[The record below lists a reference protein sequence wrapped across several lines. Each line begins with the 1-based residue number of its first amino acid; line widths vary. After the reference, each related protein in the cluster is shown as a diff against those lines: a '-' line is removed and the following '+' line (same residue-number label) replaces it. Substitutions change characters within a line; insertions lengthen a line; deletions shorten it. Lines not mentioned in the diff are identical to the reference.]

1 MTGPREPG
9 GDLGPFLQEQASRTL
24 DDMLQTDSG
33 ARELSREECLS
44 LLPTVPVG
52 RLVFTDRAL
61 PAIVPVNFLVDA
73 GGVVIRTGAGSTL
86 AAAVRGSVVAFEV
99 DDFDRTARNGWC
111 VTITGQAR
119 QVTDPLELERLASLG
134 LTPWAG
140 GDRSH
145 YVVVPIELVSGRRVG
160 PGPLSLAH

>member
-1 MTGPREPG
+1 MR
-9 GDLGPFLQEQASRTL
+9 
-24 DDMLQTDSG
+24 QTESSAG
-33 ARELSREECLS
+33 ELTREECLA

-61 PAIVPVNFLVDA
+61 PAIVPVNFVVDA
-73 GGVVIRTGAGSTL
+73 GGIVVRTGAGSTL
-86 AAAVRGSVVAFEV
+86 AAAVRGTVVAFEV

-111 VTITGQAR
+111 VIVTGQAR
-119 QVTDPLELERLASLG
+119 QVTDPLELERLASLD

-140 GDRSH
+140 GSKDH
-145 YVVVPIELVSGRRVG
+145 FVVVPVDLVSGRRVG